1 MGSSPEYVVG
11 IDMGTTK
18 ISVLIGEV
26 SPEGEVRIIG
36 AGTSQSEGIKKGIVV
51 NIDAAADCVIR
62 ARMAAEKMA
71 GVEICG
77 VCAGISGAHV
87 KSFNSRGVI
96 AIPTSKREVSAKDV
110 QRVTEAARSIALP
123 YDREIIHTIPQD
135 FVVDDQDGI
144 RDPVGMS
151 AMRLEADVHIVTGQI
166 TQIENLSKV
175 LKRAGLEIVDLVF
188 EPVAT
193 SKAVLTEEEIDCG
206 ALLVDVGGGVTSF
219 ALFHGGCIRNSG
231 AVPIGGVH
239 VTGDLAIGLRT
250 PASVAEGLKKEHG
263 VALPELAGDEE
274 TVMVP
279 GIGERRG
286 QDVRKQIIAAIIE
299 PRCEEI
305 FSMVK
310 EAVAGDPY
318 YRMLGGGIVLTGGGS
333 KMRGMAELGEQ
344 VFDLPVRQ
352 AAPGGIGGL
361 AEIVC
366 EEGWSTGV
374 GMLLHGR
381 DGLVG
386 SGETRR
392 HLKKMIGKFK
402 RIASLF

>member
-1 MGSSPEYVVG
+1 
-11 IDMGTTK
+11 MGTTK

-26 SPEGEVRIIG
+26 GPEREVRIIG
-36 AGTSQSEGIKKGIVV
+36 VGTSPSEGIKKGIVV

-62 ARMAAEKMA
+62 ARLGAEKMA

-96 AIPTSKREVSAKDV
+96 AIPTSKREVTAKEV
-110 QRVTEAARSIALP
+110 SRVTEAAKSIALP

-175 LKRAGLEIVDLVF
+175 LKKAGLEIVDLVF

-219 ALFHGGCIRNSG
+219 ALFHGGCIRSSG

-250 PASVAEGLKKEHG
+250 PASVAEGLKREHG
-263 VALPELAGDEE
+263 VALPELAGENE

-279 GIGERRG
+279 GVGDRRG
-286 QDVRKQIIAAIIE
+286 QEVRKQIIAAIIE

-305 FSMVK
+305 FTMVK
-310 EAVAGDPY
+310 QAVSGDPH

-333 KMRGMAELGEQ
+333 KMRGMTEIGEQ
-344 VFDLPVRQ
+344 VFHLPVRR
-352 AAPGGIGGL
+352 AAPTGLEGL

-366 EEGWSTGV
+366 GEGWSTGV

-386 SGETRR
+386 TGETRR
-392 HLKKMIGKFK
+392 HLKKMIGKLK

>member
-1 MGSSPEYVVG
+1 
-11 IDMGTTK
+11 MGTTK

-26 SPEGEVRIIG
+26 SPGGEVRIIG
-36 AGTSQSEGIKKGIVV
+36 VGTSPSEGIKKGIVV

-62 ARMAAEKMA
+62 ARIGAEKMA

-77 VCAGISGAHV
+77 VCAGLSGAHV

-96 AIPTSKREVSAKDV
+96 AIPTSKREVTAKDV
-110 QRVTEAARSIALP
+110 LRVIEAARSIALP

-175 LKRAGLEIVDLVF
+175 LKKAGLEIVDLVF

-193 SKAVLTEEEIDCG
+193 SKAVLTEEELDCG
-206 ALLVDVGGGVTSF
+206 ALLVDIGGGVTSY
-219 ALFHGGCIRNSG
+219 ALFHGGCIRASG

-250 PASVAEGLKKEHG
+250 PASVAEGLKKDHG
-263 VALPELAGDEE
+263 VALPELAGEEE

-305 FSMVK
+305 FTMVK
-310 EAVAGDPY
+310 QAVAGDQY

-333 KMRGMAELGEQ
+333 KMRGIAELGEQ
-344 VFDLPVRQ
+344 VFDLPVRK
-352 AAPGGIGGL
+352 AAPIGLDGL

-366 EEGWSTGV
+366 EEGWSAGV

>member
-1 MGSSPEYVVG
+1 MGSSPEFIVG

-26 SPEGEVRIIG
+26 GPDGDVRVIGVGVSP
-36 AGTSQSEGIKKGIVV
+36 SEGIKKGIVV
-51 NIDAAADCVIR
+51 NIDAAAGCVIR
-62 ARMAAEKMA
+62 ARIGAEKMA

-77 VCAGISGAHV
+77 VCAGLSGAHV

-96 AIPTSKREVSAKDV
+96 AIPTSKREVTAKDV
-110 QRVTEAARSIALP
+110 TRVTEAARSIALP
-123 YDREIIHTIPQD
+123 YDREILHTIPQD

-151 AMRLEADVHIVTGQI
+151 AMRLEADVHIITGQI

-175 LKRAGLEIVDLVF
+175 MRKAGLEIVDLVF

-231 AVPIGGVH
+231 AVPIGGVN

-250 PASVAEGLKKEHG
+250 PASVAEGLKREHG
-263 VALPELAGDEE
+263 IALPELAGEEE

-279 GIGERRG
+279 GIGDRRG
-286 QDVRKQIIAAIIE
+286 QEVRKQIIAAIIE

-305 FSMVK
+305 FTMVK
-310 EAVAGDPY
+310 QAVAGDPY

-344 VFDLPVRQ
+344 VFDLPVRK
-352 AAPGGIGGL
+352 AAPIGLDGL

-374 GMLLHGR
+374 GMLLYGR

-392 HLKKMIGKFK
+392 HLKKMIGKLK

>member
-1 MGSSPEYVVG
+1 MGSSPEFVVG

-26 SPEGEVRIIG
+26 GPVGEVRIIG
-36 AGTSQSEGIKKGIVV
+36 VGTSPSEGIKKGIVV

-62 ARMAAEKMA
+62 ARIGAEKMA

-96 AIPTSKREVSAKDV
+96 AIPTSKREVAAKDV
-110 QRVTEAARSIALP
+110 DRVTEAARSIALP
-123 YDREIIHTIPQD
+123 FDREILHTIPQD

-144 RDPVGMS
+144 RDPIGMS

-175 LKRAGLEIVDLVF
+175 LRKAGLEIVDLVF

-193 SKAVLTEEEIDCG
+193 AKAVLTEEEIDCG
-206 ALLVDVGGGVTSF
+206 ALLVDVGGGVTSY
-219 ALFHGGCIRNSG
+219 ALFYGGCIRSSG
-231 AVPIGGVH
+231 ALPIGGVH

-250 PASVAEGLKKEHG
+250 PASVAEMLKREHG
-263 VALPELAGDEE
+263 VALPELTGDDE

-279 GIGERRG
+279 GVGGRSG
-286 QDVRKQIIAAIIE
+286 QEVRSHILAAIIE

-305 FSMVK
+305 FTMVK
-310 EAVAGDPY
+310 QAVSGEPFF
-318 YRMLGGGIVLTGGGS
+318 RMLGGGIVLTGGGS
-333 KMRGMAELGEQ
+333 KMKGMTELGEQ
-344 VFDLPVRQ
+344 VFDLPVRK
-352 AAPGGIGGL
+352 AAPEGLDGL

-381 DGLVG
+381 DGIVG
-386 SGETRR
+386 AGEARR
-392 HLKKMIGKFK
+392 HLKRMFGKLK

>member
-1 MGSSPEYVVG
+1 
-11 IDMGTTK
+11 MGTTK

-26 SPEGEVRIIG
+26 GPEGDVRIIG
-36 AGTSQSEGIKKGIVV
+36 VGTSISEGIKKGIVV

-62 ARMAAEKMA
+62 ARIGAEKMA

-96 AIPTSKREVSAKDV
+96 AIPTSKREVAAKDV
-110 QRVTEAARSIALP
+110 TRVTEASRSIALP
-123 YDREIIHTIPQD
+123 YDREILHTIPQD

-151 AMRLEADVHIVTGQI
+151 AMRLEAEVHIVTGQI

-175 LKRAGLEIVDLVF
+175 LKKAGLEIVDLVF

-219 ALFHGGCIRNSG
+219 ALFHGGCIRSSG
-231 AVPIGGVH
+231 AVPIGGMQ

-250 PASVAEGLKKEHG
+250 PASVAEVLKREHG

-279 GIGERRG
+279 GIGGRRG
-286 QDVRKQIIAAIIE
+286 QEVRKQIIAAIIE

-305 FSMVK
+305 FTMVK
-310 EAVAGDPY
+310 QTVAGDPY

-344 VFDLPVRQ
+344 VFDLPVRK
-352 AAPGGIGGL
+352 AAPGGLDGL

-366 EEGWSTGV
+366 EEGWSAGV

-381 DGLVG
+381 DGLAR

-392 HLKKMIGKFK
+392 HLKKMFGRLK

>member
-1 MGSSPEYVVG
+1 VGSSPEFVVG

-26 SPEGEVRIIG
+26 SPGGEVRIIG
-36 AGTSQSEGIKKGIVV
+36 VGTSPSEGIKKGIVV

-62 ARMAAEKMA
+62 ARIGAEKMA

-77 VCAGISGAHV
+77 VCAGLSGAHV

-96 AIPTSKREVSAKDV
+96 AIPTSKREVTAKDV
-110 QRVTEAARSIALP
+110 LRVIEAARSIALP

-175 LKRAGLEIVDLVF
+175 LKKAGLEIVDLVF

-193 SKAVLTEEEIDCG
+193 SKAVLTEEELDCG
-206 ALLVDVGGGVTSF
+206 ALLVDIGGGVTSY
-219 ALFHGGCIRNSG
+219 ALFHGGCIRASG

-250 PASVAEGLKKEHG
+250 PASVAEGLKKDHG
-263 VALPELAGDEE
+263 VALPELAGEEE

-305 FSMVK
+305 FTMVK
-310 EAVAGDPY
+310 QAVAGDQY

-333 KMRGMAELGEQ
+333 KMRGIAELGEQ
-344 VFDLPVRQ
+344 VFDLPVRK
-352 AAPGGIGGL
+352 AAPIGLDGL

-366 EEGWSTGV
+366 EEGWSAGV